1 MSPIG
6 NPLFRSIQDHPQL
19 DWPIREGRSLAENTN
34 ISLPNPLKPITL
46 AEIAILERYLRHWP
60 REHQLNE
67 FRFPTGG

>member
-6 NPLFRSIQDHPQL
+6 NPLFRSIQDDAQL
-19 DWPIREGRSLAENTN
+19 DWPKPEGRTLAPNPN

-46 AEIAILERYLRHWP
+46 AEIAILERYMRHWP

-67 FRFPTGG
+67 LGFPTGG